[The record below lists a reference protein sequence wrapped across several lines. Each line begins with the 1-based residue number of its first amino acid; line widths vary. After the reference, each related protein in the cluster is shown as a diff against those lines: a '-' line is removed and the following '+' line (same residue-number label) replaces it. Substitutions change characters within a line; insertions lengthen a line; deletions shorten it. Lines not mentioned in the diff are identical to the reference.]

1 MNDKVSI
8 ENALCFNLYSASRA
22 MTQMYRPI
30 LKDLGLTYPQFLV
43 MILLWQS
50 KEVDV
55 TVKDLGSR
63 LFLDSGTL
71 TPLLK
76 RLEGLDFVKRTKSKK
91 DEREV
96 FISLTR
102 KGSTLEKKSES
113 VAEVMFCN
121 LDVSMERFVEV
132 RDGVR
137 EILTNLHKKLD
148 K

>member
-1 MNDKVSI
+1 MSDKVSI
-8 ENALCFNLYSASRA
+8 EDALCFNLYSASRA

-50 KEVDV
+50 KGSEV

-76 RLEGLDFVKRTKSKK
+76 RLEAMELLKRTRSTK

-96 FISLTR
+96 LITLTR
-102 KGSTLEKKSES
+102 KGSALEKKSES
-113 VAEVMFCN
+113 VAEAMFCN
-121 LDVSMERFVEV
+121 LDISMERFVEV
-132 RDGVR
+132 RDGVKKV
-137 EILTNLHKKLD
+137 LSNLHKKLN